1 MGTAT
6 APSPG
11 CPRVPAGPAASH
23 RSTHVAEEAE
33 LVVLPAKAAVV
44 RPRRSPLLAP
54 EKAAGAGS
62 GLGPTA
68 RHLQHPLPCPCSLTT
83 HRREDSPCAA
93 APSACRELS
102 VGAKHGALTPL
113 LDVQATKPTLL
124 THSTLGAH
132 QRAASKLL
140 EHQPRALQPR
150 CCPTMRRAGAWPST
164 TYPDS
169 NPGRGSLK
177 VVVRVLWSTK

>member
-1 MGTAT
+1 M
-6 APSPG
+6 
-11 CPRVPAGPAASH
+11 PAGPAASR

-62 GLGPTA
+62 GHGPTA
-68 RHLQHPLPCPCSLTT
+68 RHLQHPLPCACSLTT
-83 HRREDSPCAA
+83 HRGEDSPCAA
-93 APSACRELS
+93 APLCTQGALRWSQTRGPNPTLS
-102 VGAKHGALTPL
+102 V
-113 LDVQATKPTLL
+113 QAIKPTLL

-150 CCPTMRRAGAWPST
+150 CCPTRRRAGAWPST